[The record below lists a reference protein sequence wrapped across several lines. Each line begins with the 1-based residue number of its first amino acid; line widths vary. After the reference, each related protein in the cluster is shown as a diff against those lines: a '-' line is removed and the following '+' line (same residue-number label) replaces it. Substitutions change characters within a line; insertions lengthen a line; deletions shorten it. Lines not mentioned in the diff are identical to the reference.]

1 MKGKKRTG
9 FFENDAFKNND
20 SMRMEGKPHFSG
32 GCAGKEVPLWNVA
45 YEGGMD
51 IRGQQPRE
59 GLESLGEERELF
71 QGV

>member
-1 MKGKKRTG
+1 
-9 FFENDAFKNND
+9 
-20 SMRMEGKPHFSG
+20 MRMEGKPHFSG

-45 YEGGMD
+45 CEGGMD